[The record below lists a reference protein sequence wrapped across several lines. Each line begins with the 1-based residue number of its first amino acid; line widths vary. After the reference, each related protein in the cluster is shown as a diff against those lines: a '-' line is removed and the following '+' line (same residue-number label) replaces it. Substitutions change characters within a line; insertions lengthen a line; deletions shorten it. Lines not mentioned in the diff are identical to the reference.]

1 MLKGSNQTTLISSG
15 LDTPEGMALDWVAR
29 KLYWT
34 NDISPSDT
42 IEVSELDGSNR
53 MVLMYGGM
61 DTPNDIVVHPMA
73 G

>member
-1 MLKGSNQTTLISSG
+1 MDSG
-15 LDTPEGMALDWVAR
+15 LKFAEGLALDWVAR

-34 NDISPSDT
+34 NDMSELDT

-53 MVLMYGGM
+53 KILVYGGM
-61 DTPNDIVVHPMA
+61 DVPNDIVVHPMA